1 MYMDT
6 KCVILK
12 KYDGLTYHTSK
23 YEKKLF
29 SNVYRNKKYK
39 AKLRITFDLS
49 YLVPLKNFGPT
60 HLPFQEESMTP
71 LHLLKSMVNV
81 NMKWRTF

>member
-1 MYMDT
+1 
-6 KCVILK
+6 VILIFL

-23 YEKKLF
+23 YEIYIF

-39 AKLRITFDLS
+39 AKLRTAFISS
-49 YLVPLKNFGPT
+49 YLIPFKEFGPT
-60 HLPFQEESMTP
+60 SLPFQEESMIP
-71 LHLLKSMVNV
+71 LHLLKSMVNM